1 MKPRRREMLAWIGG
15 SLTAAAALGRRRA
28 LAAPSAGAAPKV
40 VRIAGG
46 ASFREGKPRFSGYS
60 YIIAEQGELER
71 ELGKRGIGLEWF
83 TTAHAATGPMIN
95 EGFANGRIDFA
106 SYGDLPSAIL
116 NAGGVETKIVMANGA
131 GGGDAFL
138 VVPAGS
144 TAKTIADLK
153 GQRLAIHRGRPWELP
168 LLRLLEA
175 NHLGYGDFKLFNINP
190 EAGKAALAAGH
201 VEGLF
206 TMTDAY
212 LLEDKKVGRI
222 IWSTKEAPLD
232 WKTRTDFFASRSFIE
247 QYPEV
252 TQLVVN
258 AYVKAAHWASHE
270 ENRAAMIKI
279 ATANGTPESVV
290 RRSYERD
297 GVTWRDRWSPLF
309 SEVVREHY
317 RKTLEFAFAQKL
329 IRRPLAL
336 DSLFDGRFV
345 PTALAQLNLG
355 SYWKPVAAKG
365 A

>member
-1 MKPRRREMLAWIGG
+1 MTLRRRDVVGWLGG
-15 SLTAAAALGRRRA
+15 GMAAAATGAGWRA
-28 LAAPSAGAAPKV
+28 ARAAAPAPKA

-46 ASFREGKPRFSGYS
+46 ASFRDGKPRFSGYS
-60 YIIAEQGELER
+60 YIIAEHGELER

-116 NAGGVETKIVMANGA
+116 NAGGVQTRIVMANGA

-144 TAKTIADLK
+144 TAKSIADLK

-168 LLRLLEA
+168 LLRLLDA
-175 NHLGYGDFKLFNINP
+175 NHLSYGDFKLININP
-190 EAGKAALAAGH
+190 QAGMAALAAGH
-201 VEGLF
+201 VEALF

-222 IWSTKEAPLD
+222 IWSTKQAPLD
-232 WKTRTDFFASRSFIE
+232 WKTRTDFFGAKSFID

-252 TQLVVN
+252 TQVVVN

-270 ENRAAMIKI
+270 ENRAEMIKI
-279 ATANGTPESVV
+279 AMSNGTPESVV

-309 SEVVREHY
+309 SDVVREHY
-317 RKTLEFAFAQKL
+317 RKTLDLAWAQKL
-329 IRRPLAL
+329 IRKPLEL
-336 DSLFDGRFV
+336 DSLFDSRFLG
-345 PTALAQLNLG
+345 PALGALKLG
-355 SYWKPVAAKG
+355 DYWKPVKQG
-365 A
+365 